1 MYGEDKNGVGKPP
14 LIDRERKMVTLST
27 YAEAARE
34 GNCYAGANQ
43 AGVVWTDGI
52 SQTYT
57 GLVVYN
63 PIGSGKVLRL
73 LAAGVSEIVAPAGD
87 ITEYWI
93 GTGYHASTA
102 CSAGSELTAMNCRVG
117 GSVGVGV
124 AYDGSELNSI
134 PVWTF
139 PIMTS
144 KTDENLSVSA
154 APGLV
159 RIDGLVALPA
169 GAYAA
174 ILNFET
180 GAAAGGKGAILWQEL
195 DA

>member
-1 MYGEDKNGVGKPP
+1 MYGEDINGVGKPP

-43 AGVVWTDGI
+43 AGVIWTDGI

-63 PIGSGKVLRL
+63 PIGSGKVLRI

-144 KTDENLSVSA
+144 KTDELLGTSA

-174 ILNFET
+174 VLNFEE
-180 GAAAGGKGAILWQEL
+180 GAAAGGKAAILWQEL